1 MKKHTKQI
9 VALLMVF
16 AVVLVAGC
24 TEKMTAEQIA
34 ARMKAQEENIKD
46 FSATVVTTISVD
58 GNNTTVRAKIMTK
71 KPDKSR
77 DEFIEPAMIAGKV
90 IVKNGSTEW
99 TYDPVNNQ
107 ATERTLRE
115 NELSGTDYTGLI
127 KGIMNETDISYEGI
141 ENVDGRSAYVIL
153 VTPHDETDRDKSISR
168 VRAWIDC
175 KDWMPRRMEMYG
187 GEDKHNIGVKIE
199 LDDMTFNTDIPD
211 SEFIFEV
218 PEGVQ
223 VISEDGV
230 SDAAQP
236 ALVSEAVLGSVMAH
250 PLFANWRYMSYRNLS
265 ISNAP
270 ALNQTAR
277 VTYSIIPDRD
287 MEVLYVH
294 VNIPDDGFEL
304 IDIDD
309 TWPHT
314 RYNWAPCDNNTATW
328 YPTNLSKDAIYQ
340 FNVTIKAIKTGN
352 WTLSPSGSNKGMYLS
367 VSKDSAYISDEPFP
381 MPIMMEFGSARPI
394 SEEIRKN
401 MTRTSSKD
409 NFTPRP
415 GNASDA
421 VPFDVTWDRA
431 KWMMTQN
438 RS

>member
-34 ARMKAQEENIKD
+34 TRMKVQEENIKD

-99 TYDPVNNQ
+99 TYYPANNQ
-107 ATERTLRE
+107 ATKRTLRK
-115 NELSGTDYTGLI
+115 NEPSDTDYTRLI

-153 VTPHDETDRDKSISR
+153 VTPHETDRDKSISR

-175 KDWMPRRMEMYG
+175 KDWMPRRMEMYE

-199 LDDMTFNTDIPD
+199 LDNMTFNTGIPD
-211 SEFIFEV
+211 SEFIFKV

-223 VISEDGV
+223 VISDDGV

-236 ALVSEAVLGSVMAH
+236 APVSEAASLSVSAG
-250 PLFANWRYMSYRNLS
+250 PEINNLKYVSYRNLS

-277 VTYSIIPDRD
+277 ITFSIIPDRD
-287 MEVLYVH
+287 IEILLIH
-294 VNIPDDGFEL
+294 VSFLDGFEFVDVEGDRL
-304 IDIDD
+304 L
-309 TWPHT
+309 TWGKDKTPYPNLE
-314 RYNWAPCDNNTATW
+314 RCARWC
-328 YPTNLSKDAIYQ
+328 PTNLSKGEMYQ
-340 FNVTIKAIKTGN
+340 FNATIKAVKTGN
-352 WTLSPSGSNKGMYLS
+352 WTITGLDWENRVYIS
-367 VSKDSAYISDEPFP
+367 VSEDSAYISDEPFP
-381 MPIMMEFGSARPI
+381 KPIPMAGHSKYTDTRA
-394 SEEIRKN
+394 N
-401 MTRTSSKD
+401 MIRTSSKPSGY
-409 NFTPRP
+409 NLTPRP
-415 GNASDA
+415 GNVSDA
-421 VPFDVTWDRA
+421 VHYDLWWDGTGW
-431 KWMMTQN
+431 KWVKM
-438 RS
+438 